1 MLSNGTLVDEALV
14 YLKKGGIDSTFNGQS
29 WPAIWCVPW
38 QHTMLQLAGSSE
50 KSYLS
55 PLYPCPYS
63 PVHPNSRSPP
73 KSKRY
78 IYLRVPCAV
87 LMLLVTL
94 LASSRHDYKHAF
106 NASVQAWL
114 YSEITAAAKGY
125 HGNATG
131 TAVQAGAGDVGTD
144 VSYNN
149 MYVTTL
155 SHHTP
160 PTENLLEDNGCVAL
174 LRPPQGSEAT
184 HPCPPIG
191 CGSLPPFPSY

>member
-1 MLSNGTLVDEALV
+1 
-14 YLKKGGIDSTFNGQS
+14 
-29 WPAIWCVPW
+29 
-38 QHTMLQLAGSSE
+38 
-50 KSYLS
+50 
-55 PLYPCPYS
+55 
-63 PVHPNSRSPP
+63 
-73 KSKRY
+73 
-78 IYLRVPCAV
+78 
-87 LMLLVTL
+87 MLLVTL

-160 PTENLLEDNGCVAL
+160 PTENLLEDTGVLRCSVPHRGPRQPTRAPPSAAVAC
-174 LRPPQGSEAT
+174 LR
-184 HPCPPIG
+184 
-191 CGSLPPFPSY
+191 SLPTDVRFLLII

>member
-50 KSYLS
+50 NHTS
-55 PLYPCPYS
+55 PPSTPA
-63 PVHPNSRSPP
+63 PIRPIHPNSRSPP
-73 KSKRY
+73 KTLY
-78 IYLRVPCAV
+78 IYWRVPCAV
-87 LMLLVTL
+87 LML

-174 LRPPQGSEAT
+174 LRPSQGSEAT

-191 CGSLPPFPSY
+191 CGSLPSFPSY